1 MAVIATKRNEVAK
14 VAESLRCRG
23 RNSKSNLKPSFGE
36 EGRWRSTTAFW
47 ILLYFPRRGPAGA
60 GALGPAGAGA
70 REPAGAGAEVYP
82 CSVSSHVA
90 AASDLNR
97 MVASSCKCLTTKK
110 PDLAVSPYLF
120 ASSRFIFKSML
131 PNASRTDATEA
142 CEMGNCCTS
151 MANSRHQDAT
161 ERVLA
166 VGSERPAD
174 TSQ

>member
-1 MAVIATKRNEVAK
+1 MHVVATERNEVAK
-14 VAESLRCRG
+14 VRESLRCRG
-23 RNSKSNLKPSFGE
+23 CYSKCYRKPSLGE
-36 EGRWRSTTAFW
+36 EDLWRSTTAFW

-60 GALGPAGAGA
+60 GA
-70 REPAGAGAEVYP
+70 EVDP
-82 CSVSSHVA
+82 CSVSSTA
-90 AASDLNR
+90 AWDLNR

-131 PNASRTDATEA
+131 PKASRTDATEA
-142 CEMGNCCTS
+142 CEMGSCSTS

-166 VGSERPAD
+166 VGSERPTD
-174 TSQ
+174 TTQ